1 MKKLVFIWMLL
12 FCLFLG
18 MIPVYAQSYTVTVP
32 VSYTC
37 TKSTSTTIN
46 FKNDETGNSNEYTL
60 SNNTKKN
67 IEFHYSSL
75 GTYHYTVTRETGND
89 KSMTYEQK
97 TYKVIIFLERTDDDQ
112 IRPNVVIYLADT
124 KEKLSEVSY
133 VDQVN
138 AASDADHQTV
148 DEDTIHKDGTD
159 NPAHVDNQTTDPSK
173 DTKDNSGDKSK
184 SKSKDQDKSDHKSS
198 KSSKTSK
205 SSKSSKNSSSNGGA
219 GTRTSKNGKNG
230 GSSTTGGSAN
240 DSSSANGKNGTMNNG
255 QNGAT
260 DATNGSLENGTN
272 GSSKNG
278 TNGIIGTINT
288 GDATSFVK
296 WIILM
301 IMSLVGMVMIMKRKE

>member
-46 FKNDETGNSNEYTL
+46 FKNDETGNNSEYTL

-75 GTYHYTVTRETGND
+75 GTYHYTVTREAGND
-89 KSMTYEQK
+89 KSMTYDQK

-133 VDQVN
+133 VDKVN

-184 SKSKDQDKSDHKSS
+184 SKDQDKSDHQSS